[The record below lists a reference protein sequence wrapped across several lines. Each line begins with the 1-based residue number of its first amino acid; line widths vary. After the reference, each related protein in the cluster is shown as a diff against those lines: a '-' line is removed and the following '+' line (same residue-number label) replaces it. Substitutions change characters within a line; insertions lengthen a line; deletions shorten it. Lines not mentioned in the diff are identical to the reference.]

1 VERRPDRKRHAQEE
15 GGGLT
20 LAAGSLA
27 VKVERD
33 GRLLRLTLARP
44 KANLIDMAM
53 ADAVRAALDAHRNDD
68 KLLAV
73 LIDHDGPHFSYGA
86 SIPEHLPDTCAEML
100 AGMHACIRAMV
111 AFPLPILVAIR
122 GYCLGGGLELASAGT
137 FLFAAPEATLG
148 QPEIRLAV
156 LAPTASV
163 LLPERIG
170 QPRADELLLTGR
182 TVDGIE
188 AERIGLVTRVADD
201 PVAAALAWFDEHLA
215 DKSAPA
221 LRAAVGA
228 ARRGYVERISEK
240 LDWVER
246 HYLTELMSHEDP
258 VEGLRAFM
266 EKRPPVWR
274 HR

>member
-1 VERRPDRKRHAQEE
+1 MN
-15 GGGLT
+15 
-20 LAAGSLA
+20 SLPLRIGQ
-27 VKVERD
+27 ERD

-53 ADAVRAALDAHRNDD
+53 ADAVRGALDTHRNDD
-68 KLLAV
+68 KLLGV
-73 LIDHDGPHFSYGA
+73 LIDHEGPHFSYGA
-86 SIPEHLPDTCAEML
+86 SIPEHLPETCAGML

-122 GYCLGGGLELASAGT
+122 GFCLGGGLELASAGT
-137 FLFAAPEATLG
+137 FLFAAPDATLG
-148 QPEIRLAV
+148 QPEIKLAV
-156 LAPTASV
+156 FAPTASV

-182 TVDGIE
+182 TVNGTE
-188 AERIGLVTRVADD
+188 AERIGLVTRAADD
-201 PVAAALAWFDEHLA
+201 PVAAALEWFDADLA

-221 LRAAVGA
+221 LRAAVAA
-228 ARRGYVERISEK
+228 ARKGYVERVSEK
-240 LDWVER
+240 LDWVEK
-246 HYLTELMSHEDP
+246 HYLTELMRHDDP
-258 VEGLRAFM
+258 IEGLRAFM

>member
-1 VERRPDRKRHAQEE
+1 VRR
-15 GGGLT
+15 
-20 LAAGSLA
+20 
-27 VKVERD
+27 ERD

-44 KANLIDMAM
+44 GANLIDMEM
-53 ADAVRAALDAHRNDD
+53 ADAVRAALDARRDD
-68 KLLAV
+68 ARLLAA
-73 LIDHDGPHFSYGA
+73 LIDHDGANFSYGA
-86 SIPEHLPDTCAEML
+86 SIPEHLPEHCAQML
-100 AGMHACIRAMV
+100 AGFHACIRAMV

-137 FLFAAPEATLG
+137 FLFAAPDATLG

-156 LAPTASV
+156 FAPAASV

-170 QPRADELLLTGR
+170 QARADDLLLTGR
-182 TVDGIE
+182 TISGQE
-188 AERIGLVTRVADD
+188 AEAIGLVTRASAD
-201 PVAAALAWFDEHLA
+201 PLAAALQWFDDTIA

-221 LRAAVGA
+221 LRAAVAA
-228 ARRGYVERISEK
+228 ARHGYVERMSEK
-240 LDWVER
+240 LAWVER
-246 HYLTELMSHEDP
+246 HYLDVLMAHEDP